1 MDIFPFIKEHGY
13 IVYQDINSSLIG
25 QTKDL
30 SFIDSLEVDDCFTG
44 VINGRP
50 VVCGGVIKLWD
61 GCFEGWVIA
70 STSIQIYS
78 FDICKTIRRYTDNLF
93 VKNNMHRLQTA
104 VIKDFDQGYR
114 FAQFLGM
121 KQEGIMKKYDYMK
134 KDYMRFARVK

>member
-30 SFIDSLEVDDCFTG
+30 SFIDNLEIDDCFTG

-50 VVCGGVIKLWD
+50 VVCGGVIKLWE

-70 STSIQIYS
+70 SRSIQIYS

-93 VKNNMHRLQTA
+93 FKNNMHRLQTA
-104 VIKDFDQGYR
+104 VIKDFSEGYR

-121 KQEGIMKKYDYMK
+121 QQEGIMKKYDYMK